1 MLAHVSFVIQL
12 VVQDVADHAQVERR
26 IGARDHGD
34 PLAGLAGGGG
44 EMRVEHDD
52 LAAGL
57 LRIQERISLHHGAF
71 QQVGAGDHERLGVH
85 PVARLV
91 RAAAEH
97 VAADGRRGAVARAAV
112 DAGFDAGGA
121 AQKRRQEAEARLVGS
136 GHVHGLLAV
145 LVPGLPQ
152 LVAHRL
158 DGLVPADHLERTLA
172 ACADAAHG
180 RLQALIAV
188 DVLDLGNALHAYVAI
203 VRIDRVVGLDHGQAA
218 VTHRAFERATP
229 RAHEL
234 VQRVYGLLIGSLL
247 RGGAQPGT
255 ATGHGTGGS
264 QTRRARNADLE
275 KIPTG
280 QTAACALRSRHL
292 SSSVISP
299 KASTPRRAPPP
310 VCNRAKET
318 ARDQAP
324 PFVHTMDGQP
334 LEPYITLMLN

>member
-1 MLAHVSFVIQL
+1 MLAHVSFVIEL

-26 IGARDHGD
+26 VGARDHGD
-34 PLAGLAGGGG
+34 PLAGLAGRGG
-44 EMRVEHDD
+44 EVRVEHDD

-57 LRIQERISLHHGAF
+57 LRVQERVGLHHGAF

-97 VAADGRRGAVARAAV
+97 VAAEGRRGAVARAAV
-112 DAGFDAGGA
+112 DAGLDAGGA
-121 AQKRRQEAEARLVGS
+121 AQKRRQEAKARLVGS

-145 LVPGLPQ
+145 LAPGLPQ

-158 DGLVPADHLERTLA
+158 DGLVPADHLERALA

-188 DVLDLGNALHAYVAI
+188 DVLDLGNALHAYVAV

-218 VTHRAFERATP
+218 VAHRAFERATP

-234 VQRVYGLLIGSLL
+234 MQRVYGLLVGSLL
-247 RGGAQPGT
+247 RGGAQPG
-255 ATGHGTGGS
+255 AAAGHGTGGS
-264 QTRRARNADLE
+264 QARRSRNADLE

-292 SSSVISP
+292 SSSVIFP
-299 KASTPRRAPPP
+299 KASTPYRAPPP